1 MLDLQAIGIGCVTL
15 AGATR
20 VKPQKF
26 GKSVRKSENENMMKP
41 WWKLKGLN
49 KSTTTAYTARDFFH
63 IFLYLNNIHS
73 LKYSINLDI

>member
-1 MLDLQAIGIGCVTL
+1 MQCKWNVIWDGIQDMLDLQAIGIGCVTL

-49 KSTTTAYTARDFFH
+49 KSTTTAYTARE
-63 IFLYLNNIHS
+63 NR
-73 LKYSINLDI
+73 